1 MDFDVW
7 VPLLLPLAAW
17 PLARLVAPRLGP
29 REASWLLTAGCLVL
43 AAGST
48 LTLALLAFTGLTLVP
63 AIARAGHWS
72 PDVLRLSDPVSIP
85 ASAACGLVLAG
96 LAAGFIRAAIGYAR
110 WIRAL
115 TRELDQHS
123 LEPGVVILP
132 GAEPVAFAAPGRGG
146 RIAISTGM
154 LSALLPRER
163 TALLAHERA
172 HLRLRHHH
180 FLIAITLAGT
190 LNPLL
195 RPLCAAARYA
205 LERWAD
211 EAAARH
217 VGDRTVVAHAVAKA
231 ALAGRARS
239 GFALAATGG
248 PVPRRVTA
256 LLTTQRRRLPAA
268 LLAAALV
275 LGTTAW
281 SAQTALDSV
290 TDLQGTIESAQAGPA
305 GPRQPH
311 TPHSGVKHAGHQ
323 QTQ

>member
-1 MDFDVW
+1 MELDVW

-17 PLARLVAPRLGP
+17 PLARLVAPRLAP

-48 LTLALLAFTGLTLVP
+48 VALALQAFAGLTLVP
-63 AIARAGHWS
+63 AVARAGHWS
-72 PDVLRLSDPVSIP
+72 PEVLHGLDPINLPV
-85 ASAACGLVLAG
+85 SAACGLLLAG
-96 LAAGFIRAAIGYAR
+96 LAVAFVRAAIGYTR
-110 WIRAL
+110 WIRDL
-115 TRELDQHS
+115 TRELDDHS
-123 LEPGVVILP
+123 REPGVVILP

-146 RIAISTGM
+146 RIAISSGM
-154 LSALLPRER
+154 LSALSPRER

-180 FLIAITLAGT
+180 FLVAVTLAGT

-195 RPLCAAARYA
+195 RPLCTAARFA

-231 ALAGRARS
+231 ALAGHARP
-239 GFALAATGG
+239 GFVLAATGG
-248 PVPRRVTA
+248 PVPRRVSA

-268 LLAAALV
+268 LLAATLV
-275 LGTTAW
+275 FGTTAW
-281 SAQTALDSV
+281 SAETALDSV
-290 TDLQGTIESAQAGPA
+290 TDLHSTIESAQAGH
-305 GPRQPH
+305 G
-311 TPHSGVKHAGHQ
+311 SD
-323 QTQ
+323 

>member
-1 MDFDVW
+1 VDFDVW

>member
-1 MDFDVW
+1 VELDVW

-17 PLARLVAPRLGP
+17 PLARLVAPRLAP

-48 LTLALLAFTGLTLVP
+48 VTLGLQAFAGLTLIP
-63 AIARAGHWS
+63 AVARAGHWS
-72 PDVLRLSDPVSIP
+72 PEVLHGLDPINLPV
-85 ASAACGLVLAG
+85 SAACGLLLAG
-96 LAAGFIRAAIGYAR
+96 LAVAFVRAAIGYTR
-110 WIRAL
+110 WLRAL
-115 TRELDQHS
+115 TRELDDHS
-123 LEPGVVILP
+123 REPGVVILP

-146 RIAISTGM
+146 RIAISSGM
-154 LSALLPRER
+154 LSALSPRER

-180 FLIAITLAGT
+180 FLVAVTLAGT

-195 RPLCAAARYA
+195 RPLCTAARFA

-211 EAAARH
+211 EAAAQH

-231 ALAGRARS
+231 ALAGRSRPT
-239 GFALAATGG
+239 FALAATGG

-256 LLTTQRRRLPAA
+256 LLTTQHRRLPAA

-275 LGTTAW
+275 FGTTAW
-281 SAQTALDSV
+281 SAETALDSI
-290 TDLQGTIESAQAGPA
+290 TDLHSTIETAQAGH
-305 GPRQPH
+305 G
-311 TPHSGVKHAGHQ
+311 SD
-323 QTQ
+323 

>member
-1 MDFDVW
+1 MEFDVW

-17 PLARLVAPRLGP
+17 PLAQLVAPRLAP

-48 LTLALLAFTGLTLVP
+48 LTLALLALAGLTLVP

-72 PDVLRLSDPVSIP
+72 PEVLRGLDPISLPV
-85 ASAACGLVLAG
+85 SAACGLLLAW
-96 LAAGFIRAAIGYAR
+96 LAVRFARTALGYTR

-115 TRELDQHS
+115 TRELDERS
-123 LEPGVVILP
+123 LESGVVILP

-146 RIAISTGM
+146 RIAISSGM
-154 LSALLPRER
+154 LSALSPRER
-163 TALLAHERA
+163 TALLAHECA

-180 FLIAITLAGT
+180 FLVAITLAGT

-195 RPLCAAARYA
+195 RPLCAAARFA

-231 ALAGRARS
+231 ALAGQGRP

-268 LLAAALV
+268 LFAAALV

-281 SAQTALDSV
+281 SAQTALDSA
-290 TDLQGTIESAQAGPA
+290 TDLHGTIETAQAGSA
-305 GPRQPH
+305 HPRQPH
-311 TPHSGVKHAGHQ
+311 APRSGLKHAGHQ

>member
-1 MDFDVW
+1 MELDVW

-17 PLARLVAPRLGP
+17 PLARLVAPRLAP

-48 LTLALLAFTGLTLVP
+48 LTLALLAFAGLTLVP

-72 PDVLRLSDPVSIP
+72 PEVLRGLDPISLP
-85 ASAACGLVLAG
+85 ASAASGLLLAG
-96 LAAGFIRAAIGYAR
+96 VTVWFARAAIGYTR

-154 LSALLPRER
+154 LSALSPRER

-180 FLIAITLAGT
+180 FLFAITLAGT

-195 RPLCAAARYA
+195 RPLCAAARFA

-231 ALAGRARS
+231 ALAGQAHP

-256 LLTTQRRRLPAA
+256 LLTSQRRRLPAA

-290 TDLQGTIESAQAGPA
+290 SDLHGTIESAQAGTT
-305 GPRQPH
+305 GPRH

>member
-1 MDFDVW
+1 MEFDVW

-17 PLARLVAPRLGP
+17 PLARSVAPKLAP

-48 LTLALLAFTGLTLVP
+48 LTLALQAFGGMTLIP
-63 AIARAGHWS
+63 AVARAGHWS
-72 PDVLRLSDPVSIP
+72 PQVLRGQDPINIPVSIG
-85 ASAACGLVLAG
+85 CGVLLAG
-96 LAAGFIRAAIGYAR
+96 LAVTFVRTALGYTR

-115 TRELDQHS
+115 TRELDEHS
-123 LEPGVVILP
+123 REPGVVILP

-146 RIAISTGM
+146 RIAVSTGM
-154 LSALLPRER
+154 LSALSPRER

-180 FLIAITLAGT
+180 FLVAVTLAAT

-195 RPLCAAARYA
+195 RPLCAAARFS

-217 VGDRTVVAHAVAKA
+217 VGDRTVVAHSVAKA
-231 ALAGRARS
+231 ALAGHSRP

-268 LLAAALV
+268 LLAAAL
-275 LGTTAW
+275 LFGTTAW
-281 SAQTALDSV
+281 SAVTSLDSM
-290 TDLQGTIESAQAGPA
+290 TDLHSTIESAQAEH
-305 GPRQPH
+305 QP
-311 TPHSGVKHAGHQ
+311 G
-323 QTQ
+323 